1 MEYVLRHLR
10 RSEMS
15 EKKVNESKYVNEMI
29 IVKYIYTSE
38 ETGGERRSESRKGS
52 PLTQTG

>member
-1 MEYVLRHLR
+1 MYCDISESR
-10 RSEMS
+10 RWS

-38 ETGGERRSESRKGS
+38 ETGGERRSESHKGS
-52 PLTQTG
+52 PLTSPPL